1 MIIINDIKYNG
12 RSAVKQAERNGIS
25 RNVFANRI
33 RNGWSVRRACT
44 YKKGPNL
51 KEVAY
56 KLGISYR
63 KLYYLITCKG
73 WTCEELLKKKEKEN
87 GNSICL

>member
-25 RNVFANRI
+25 RSVFANRI
-33 RNGWSVRRACT
+33 RQGWSVKRACT

-56 KLGISYR
+56 KLGISYGR
-63 KLYYLITCKG
+63 LYYLITCKG
-73 WTCEELLKKKEKEN
+73 WTCDELLKEKEN
-87 GNSICL
+87 GNSICI